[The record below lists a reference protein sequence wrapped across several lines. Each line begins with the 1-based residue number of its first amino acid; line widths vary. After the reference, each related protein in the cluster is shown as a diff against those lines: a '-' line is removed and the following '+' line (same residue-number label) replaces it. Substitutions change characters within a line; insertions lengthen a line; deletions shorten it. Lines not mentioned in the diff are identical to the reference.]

1 MPGTGREKPGRRWSG
16 KNCKTM
22 HVILG
27 DFAAFRGGPH
37 ALLLQSKTAANG
49 GGKTTLVNA
58 YYWALLGRTLNGFDV
73 IPAGADRQNVS
84 TVVALE
90 GFAGLSIRRELTPKG
105 TQLYVN
111 GHAVTQTDF
120 VRAMMDKG
128 VDVEFAAACADVNTL
143 ADPQV
148 TADQL
153 RRVLVRADV
162 MDNGEAD
169 QLRKTLR
176 TLRADKETAER
187 YALAN
192 VTIPVETCEPLNE
205 AERDF
210 LADYNRAMEIVNKGM
225 ECVCPTCK
233 RAYTAERVREIKF
246 AYSEAC
252 AVMTSKRNEAARIAA
267 KLDVYNEEQQRIADA
282 KRMVEASKR
291 ARDNVRELERRIA
304 ETEAEIRE
312 ADRRAVQAELP
323 DGWQLVTDKTLKTGR
338 TAGTFTLT
346 YNGVPLKSVNRAE
359 RVKLCISLLSS
370 ARASR
375 GMDEF
380 PIIVDNAE
388 SVQNVDTPNV
398 VLLRVG

>member
-22 HVILG
+22 HVILN
-27 DFAAFRGGPH
+27 DFAAFRGGPRV
-37 ALLLQSKTAANG
+37 LSLQSKTAENG

-58 YYWALLGRTLNGFDV
+58 YYWALTGRTLNGFDV

-84 TVVALE
+84 TAVTVE

-128 VDVEFAAACADVNTL
+128 VDVEFAAACADVNAL

-192 VTIPVETCEPLNE
+192 VTIPVETCEPLTE
-205 AERDF
+205 AERVF
-210 LADYNRAMEIVNKGM
+210 LSDYNHDVEIVNKGL
-225 ECVCPTCK
+225 ECVCPACK
-233 RAYTAERVREIKF
+233 RAYTEERVREIKF

-267 KLDVYNEEQQRIADA
+267 KLDTYNEEQQRIADA

-338 TAGTFTLT
+338 TTGTFTLT
-346 YNGVPLKSVNRAE
+346 YNGVPLKSVNRAS
-359 RVKLCISLLSS
+359 RVKLCITLLSS

>member
-1 MPGTGREKPGRRWSG
+1 M
-16 KNCKTM
+16 N
-22 HVILG
+22 VILD

-37 ALLLQSKTAANG
+37 VLPLRSGDLPNG
-49 GGKTTLVNA
+49 SGKTTLVNA
-58 YYWALLGRTLNGFDV
+58 YYWALTGRTLNGFDV
-73 IPAGADRQNVS
+73 IPAGVDRQNVS
-84 TVVALE
+84 TAVTIE
-90 GFAGLSIRRELTPKG
+90 TFAGLSIRRELIPKG

-128 VDVEFAAACADVNTL
+128 VDVEFAAACADVNAL

-205 AERDF
+205 AERVF
-210 LADYNRAMEIVNKGM
+210 LDAYNRAVEIVNKGA
-225 ECVCPTCK
+225 ERVCPTCK
-233 RAYTAERVREIKF
+233 RAYTAERVWETKF
-246 AYSEAC
+246 VYSEART
-252 AVMTSKRNEAARIAA
+252 AVAESGSEAARVAA
-267 KLDVYNEEQQRIADA
+267 KLDAYNEEQQRIADA
-282 KRMVEASKR
+282 KRMIEASKH

-323 DGWQLVTDKTLKTGR
+323 EGWALVTDKTLKTGR
-338 TAGTFTLT
+338 TTGTFTLT
-346 YNGVPLKSVNRAE
+346 YNGVQLKSVNRAS
-359 RVKLCISLLSS
+359 RVKLCITLLSS

-388 SVQNVDTPNV
+388 SVQNIDTPNV

>member
-1 MPGTGREKPGRRWSG
+1 M
-16 KNCKTM
+16 N
-22 HVILG
+22 VILD

-37 ALLLQSKTAANG
+37 VLPLQSKTAANG

-58 YYWALLGRTLNGFDV
+58 YYWTLTGRTLNGFDV
-73 IPAGADRQNVS
+73 IPAGVNRQNVS
-84 TVVALE
+84 TVVTIE
-90 GFAGLSIRRELTPKG
+90 TFAGLSVLRELTPKG

-111 GHAVTQTDF
+111 GHAITQTDF

-162 MDNGEAD
+162 MDDGEAD

-205 AERDF
+205 AERVF
-210 LADYNRAMEIVNKGM
+210 LADYNRAVEIVNKGM

-267 KLDVYNEEQQRIADA
+267 KLDTYNEEQHRIADA

-338 TAGTFTLT
+338 TTGTFTLT
-346 YNGVPLKSVNRAE
+346 YNGVPLKSVNRAS
-359 RVKLCISLLSS
+359 RVKLCITLLSS

-380 PIIVDNAE
+380 PIVVDNAE

>member
-1 MPGTGREKPGRRWSG
+1 MVRE
-16 KNCKTM
+16 NCKTM
-22 HVILG
+22 HVILE
-27 DFAAFRGGPH
+27 DFAAFRGGPRV
-37 ALLLQSKTAANG
+37 LSIQSKTAENG

-58 YYWALLGRTLNGFDV
+58 YYWALTGRTLNGFDV

-84 TVVALE
+84 TAVTVE

-128 VDVEFAAACADVNTL
+128 VDVEFAAACADVNAL

-192 VTIPVETCEPLNE
+192 VTIPVETCEPLTE
-205 AERDF
+205 AERVF
-210 LADYNRAMEIVNKGM
+210 LSDYNHDMEIVNKGM
-225 ECVCPTCK
+225 EYVCPACK
-233 RAYTAERVREIKF
+233 RAYTEERVREIKF
-246 AYSEAC
+246 AYSEAR

-267 KLDVYNEEQQRIADA
+267 KLDTYNEEQQRIADA

-338 TAGTFTLT
+338 TTGTFTLT
-346 YNGVPLKSVNRAE
+346 YNGVPLKSVNRAS
-359 RVKLCISLLSS
+359 RVKLCITLLSS

>member
-1 MPGTGREKPGRRWSG
+1 MPGTGRKKPDRRWSG

-22 HVILG
+22 HVILN
-27 DFAAFRGGPH
+27 DFAAFRGGPRV
-37 ALLLQSKTAANG
+37 LSLQSKTAENG

-58 YYWALLGRTLNGFDV
+58 YYWALTGRTLNGFDV

-84 TVVALE
+84 TAVTVE
-90 GFAGLSIRRELTPKG
+90 GFAGLSIRRELTQKG

-120 VRAMMDKG
+120 VRAMMGKG
-128 VDVEFAAACADVNTL
+128 VDVEFAAACADVNAL

-192 VTIPVETCEPLNE
+192 VTIPDETCEPLNE
-205 AERDF
+205 AERVF
-210 LADYNRAMEIVNKGM
+210 LDAYNRAVEIVNKGT
-225 ECVCPTCK
+225 ERVCPTCK
-233 RAYTAERVREIKF
+233 RAYTAEHVRETEF
-246 AYSEAC
+246 EYSEART
-252 AVMTSKRNEAARIAA
+252 AVAESGSEAARVAA
-267 KLDVYNEEQQRIADA
+267 KLDAYNEEQQRIADA
-282 KRMVEASKR
+282 KRMVEASKH

-323 DGWQLVTDKTLKTGR
+323 EGWELVTDKTLKTGR
-338 TAGTFTLT
+338 TTGTFTLT
-346 YNGVPLKSVNRAE
+346 YNGVPLKSVNRAS
-359 RVKLCISLLSS
+359 RVKLCITLLSS
-370 ARASR
+370 ARTSR
-375 GMDEF
+375 CMDEF

-388 SVQNVDTPNV
+388 SVQNIDTPNV
-398 VLLRVG
+398 VLLCVG

>member
-1 MPGTGREKPGRRWSG
+1 
-16 KNCKTM
+16 M
-22 HVILG
+22 HVILN
-27 DFAAFRGGPH
+27 DFAAFRGGPRV
-37 ALLLQSKTAANG
+37 LSLQSKTAENG

-58 YYWALLGRTLNGFDV
+58 YYWALTGRTLNGFDV

-84 TVVALE
+84 TAVTVE

-128 VDVEFAAACADVNTL
+128 VDVEFAAACADVNAL

-192 VTIPVETCEPLNE
+192 VTIPVETCEPLTE
-205 AERDF
+205 AERVF
-210 LADYNRAMEIVNKGM
+210 LSDYNHDVEIVNKGL
-225 ECVCPTCK
+225 ECVCPACK
-233 RAYTAERVREIKF
+233 RAYTEERVREIKF

-267 KLDVYNEEQQRIADA
+267 KLDTYNEEQQRIADA

-338 TAGTFTLT
+338 TTGTFTLT
-346 YNGVPLKSVNRAE
+346 YNGVPLKSVNRAS
-359 RVKLCISLLSS
+359 RVKLCITLLSS

>member
-1 MPGTGREKPGRRWSG
+1 
-16 KNCKTM
+16 M
-22 HVILG
+22 HVILE
-27 DFAAFRGGPH
+27 DFAAFRGGPRV
-37 ALLLQSKTAANG
+37 LSLQSKTAENS

-58 YYWALLGRTLNGFDV
+58 YYWALTGRTLNGFDA

-84 TVVALE
+84 TAVTLE

-111 GHAVTQTDF
+111 GHAVTQIDF

-128 VDVEFAAACADVNTL
+128 VDVEFAAACADVNAL

-205 AERDF
+205 AERVF
-210 LADYNRAMEIVNKGM
+210 LDAYNRAVEIVKEGT
-225 ECVCPTCK
+225 ERVCPTCK
-233 RAYTAERVREIKF
+233 RAYTAEHVRETEF
-246 AYSEAC
+246 VYSEART
-252 AVMTSKRNEAARIAA
+252 AVAESGSEAARVAA
-267 KLDVYNEEQQRIADA
+267 KLDAYNEEQQRIADA
-282 KRMVEASKR
+282 KRMVEASKH

-323 DGWQLVTDKTLKTGR
+323 EGWALVTDKTLKTGR
-338 TAGTFTLT
+338 TTGTFTLT
-346 YNGVPLKSVNRAE
+346 YNGVPLKSVNRAA
-359 RVKLCISLLSS
+359 RVKLCITLLSS

-388 SVQNVDTPNV
+388 SVQNIDTPNV

>member
-1 MPGTGREKPGRRWSG
+1 MPGTGREKAEPPLVRE
-16 KNCKTM
+16 NCKTM
-22 HVILG
+22 HVILE
-27 DFAAFRGGPH
+27 DFAAFRGGPRV
-37 ALLLQSKTAANG
+37 LSLQSKTAENG

-58 YYWALLGRTLNGFDV
+58 YYWALTGRTLNGFDV

-84 TVVALE
+84 TAVALE

-111 GHAVTQTDF
+111 GHAATQTDF

-128 VDVEFAAACADVNTL
+128 VDVEFAAACADVNAL

-205 AERDF
+205 AERVF
-210 LADYNRAMEIVNKGM
+210 LDAYNRAVEIVKEGV
-225 ECVCPTCK
+225 ERVCPTCK
-233 RAYTAERVREIKF
+233 RAYTEEHVQETKF
-246 AYSEAC
+246 VYSEART
-252 AVMTSKRNEAARIAA
+252 AVAESESEAARVAA
-267 KLDVYNEEQQRIADA
+267 KLDAYNEEQQRIADA
-282 KRMVEASKR
+282 KRMVEASKH

-323 DGWQLVTDKTLKTGR
+323 EGWALVTDKTLKTGR

-346 YNGVPLKSVNRAE
+346 YNGVQLKSVNRAE
-359 RVKLCISLLSS
+359 RVKLCITLLSS

-388 SVQNVDTPNV
+388 SVQNIDTPNV

>member
-1 MPGTGREKPGRRWSG
+1 
-16 KNCKTM
+16 M
-22 HVILG
+22 HVILD
-27 DFAAFRGGPH
+27 DFAAFRSGPRV
-37 ALLLQSKTAANG
+37 LPLRSGDLPNG
-49 GGKTTLVNA
+49 SGKTTLVNA
-58 YYWALLGRTLNGFDV
+58 YYWALTGRTLNGFDV
-73 IPAGADRQNVS
+73 IPAGVDRQNVS
-84 TVVALE
+84 TAVTVE

-105 TQLYVN
+105 AQLYVN

-128 VDVEFAAACADVNTL
+128 VDVEFAAACADVNAL

-192 VTIPVETCEPLNE
+192 VTIPVETCEPLTE
-205 AERDF
+205 AERVF
-210 LADYNRAMEIVNKGM
+210 LADYNRAVEIVNKGM

-252 AVMTSKRNEAARIAA
+252 AAITKNGPEVARITA
-267 KLDVYNEEQQRIADA
+267 KLDAYNEEQQCIADA
-282 KRMVEASKR
+282 KRMVEASKH

-304 ETEAEIRE
+304 ETEVEIRE

-338 TAGTFTLT
+338 TTGTFTLT
-346 YNGVPLKSVNRAE
+346 YNGVPLKSVNRAS
-359 RVKLCISLLSS
+359 RVKLCITLLSS

>member
-1 MPGTGREKPGRRWSG
+1 MPGTGRKKPGRRWAG
-16 KNCKTM
+16 KNCNTM
-22 HVILG
+22 HVILE
-27 DFAAFRGGPH
+27 DFAAFRGGPRV
-37 ALLLQSKTAANG
+37 LSLQSKTAENG

-58 YYWALLGRTLNGFDV
+58 YYWALTGRTLNGFDV

-84 TVVALE
+84 TAVTLE
-90 GFAGLSIRRELTPKG
+90 GFAGLSLRRELTQKG

-128 VDVEFAAACADVNTL
+128 VDVEFAAACADVNAL

-205 AERDF
+205 AERVF
-210 LADYNRAMEIVNKGM
+210 LDAYNRAVEIVKEGV
-225 ECVCPTCK
+225 ESVCPTCK
-233 RAYTAERVREIKF
+233 RAYTAEHVRETEF
-246 AYSEAC
+246 VYSEART
-252 AVMTSKRNEAARIAA
+252 AVAESGSEAARVAA
-267 KLDVYNEEQQRIADA
+267 KLDAYNEEQQRIADA
-282 KRMVEASKR
+282 KRMVEASKH

-338 TAGTFTLT
+338 TTGTFTLT
-346 YNGVPLKSVNRAE
+346 YNGVQLKSVNRAS
-359 RVKLCISLLSS
+359 RVKLCITLLSS

-375 GMDEF
+375 CMDEF

>member
-1 MPGTGREKPGRRWSG
+1 M
-16 KNCKTM
+16 N
-22 HVILG
+22 VILD

-37 ALLLQSKTAANG
+37 VLPLQSKTAANG

-58 YYWALLGRTLNGFDV
+58 YYWTLTGRTLNGFDV
-73 IPAGADRQNVS
+73 IPAGVDRQNVS
-84 TVVALE
+84 TAVTLE
-90 GFAGLSIRRELTPKG
+90 GFAGLSIRRELTQKG

-162 MDNGEAD
+162 MDDGEAD

-187 YALAN
+187 YALSN
-192 VTIPVETCEPLNE
+192 VTIPVETCEPLTE
-205 AERDF
+205 AERVF
-210 LADYNRAMEIVNKGM
+210 LADYNHDVEIVSKGL

-267 KLDVYNEEQQRIADA
+267 KLDTYNEEQQRIADA

-312 ADRRAVQAELP
+312 ADRLAVQAELP

-338 TAGTFTLT
+338 TTGTFTLT

-388 SVQNVDTPNV
+388 SVQNVDTPNA
-398 VLLRVG
+398 VLLCVG

>member
-1 MPGTGREKPGRRWSG
+1 MS
-16 KNCKTM
+16 
-22 HVILG
+22 
-27 DFAAFRGGPH
+27 
-37 ALLLQSKTAANG
+37 LQSKTAENG

-58 YYWALLGRTLNGFDV
+58 YYWALTGRTLNGFDV
-73 IPAGADRQNVS
+73 IPARADRQNVS
-84 TVVALE
+84 TAVTLE

-128 VDVEFAAACADVNTL
+128 VDVEFAAACADVNAL

-205 AERDF
+205 AERVF
-210 LADYNRAMEIVNKGM
+210 LDAYNRAVEIVKEGV
-225 ECVCPTCK
+225 ERVCPTCK
-233 RAYTAERVREIKF
+233 RAYTAEHVQETKF
-246 AYSEAC
+246 VYSEART
-252 AVMTSKRNEAARIAA
+252 AVAESGSEAARVAA
-267 KLDVYNEEQQRIADA
+267 KLDAYNEEQQRIADA
-282 KRMVEASKR
+282 KRMIEASKH

-323 DGWQLVTDKTLKTGR
+323 EGWTLVTDKTLKTGR

-388 SVQNVDTPNV
+388 SVQNIDTPNA